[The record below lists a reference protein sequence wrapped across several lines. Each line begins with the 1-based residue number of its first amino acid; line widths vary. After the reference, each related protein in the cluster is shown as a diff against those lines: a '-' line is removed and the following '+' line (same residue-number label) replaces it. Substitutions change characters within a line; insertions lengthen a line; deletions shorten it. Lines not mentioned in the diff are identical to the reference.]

1 MPIFISGKL
10 RRAWLYFI
18 SSALIFFK
26 FWRFHS
32 HSFDHVHHSSHDSQG
47 LGLTF
52 LQPLC
57 VVSMITRGNQ
67 TSRTIIQL
75 VGAFFFLISP
85 YAEDCRQRRTH
96 REPFV
101 FAFLCILMAAAGLLT
116 ASCLQYS
123 SRAVS
128 RHHASIPDSIKS
140 FPITN
145 ITYAGRP
152 WFLLYFPD
160 RDGSWIN
167 GLFSTCSNRGPVA
180 CWTACSSLCKSH
192 YAAIRRAI
200 CFGAGFG
207 LCLNL
212 FLNMY
217 RCLSESVI
225 GGAITQHGTVGH
237 GSGLRPSPMSLC
249 IVCPCLISAWSPPQT
264 NHSSSSSSS

>member
-1 MPIFISGKL
+1 MIRSEQDATGNCVSTVLLCSIFSPTATARLARKLLPVGLTSSLLQAPLPFFLFKKKSSLPIFISGKL

-101 FAFLCILMAAAGLLT
+101 FAFLCILMAAAGPLT

-123 SRAVS
+123 PRAVS
-128 RHHASIPDSIKS
+128 RHQASIPDSIKS
-140 FPITN
+140 FPIMN
-145 ITYAGRP
+145 ITYMGRP
-152 WFLLYFPD
+152 WFLLYFLD
-160 RDGSWIN
+160 RDGS
-167 GLFSTCSNRGPVA
+167 
-180 CWTACSSLCKSH
+180 
-192 YAAIRRAI
+192 
-200 CFGAGFG
+200 
-207 LCLNL
+207 
-212 FLNMY
+212 
-217 RCLSESVI
+217 
-225 GGAITQHGTVGH
+225 
-237 GSGLRPSPMSLC
+237 
-249 IVCPCLISAWSPPQT
+249 
-264 NHSSSSSSS
+264 